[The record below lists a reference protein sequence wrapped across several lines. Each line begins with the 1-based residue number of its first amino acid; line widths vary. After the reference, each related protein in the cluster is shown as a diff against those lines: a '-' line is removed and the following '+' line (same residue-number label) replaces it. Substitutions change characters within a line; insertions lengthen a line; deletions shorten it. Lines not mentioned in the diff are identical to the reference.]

1 MNTDEKLFALMG
13 LADEQAK
20 VNQALLHEF
29 ARVLKQSNDVDR
41 SEIKKERERIIHTY
55 DRISSS
61 VEVLQAKRWTWIV
74 NTFLACFLIVSIS
87 FVFTYFH
94 MSMLQ
99 NDIAS
104 MRETIS
110 LLKSEG
116 GEAEV
121 FSCPRNGVKYPCVR
135 VMTSW
140 GGYGNNRD
148 LLIIDPK

>member
-29 ARVLKQSNDVDR
+29 ARVLKQNNDVDR
-41 SEIKKERERIIHTY
+41 EEIKKEREHIIHTY
-55 DRISSS
+55 NSMVSSIK
-61 VEVLQAKRWTWIV
+61 ELQTRRWTWIV
-74 NTFLACFLIVSIS
+74 STFLACFFIVL
-87 FVFTYFH
+87 VFLGGTHFY
-94 MSMLQ
+94 MGMLK
-99 NDIAS
+99 NDITS

-110 LLKSEG
+110 HLKSDA

-121 FSCPRNGVKYPCVR
+121 LSCTRKGVNYPCVR

-140 GGYGNNRD
+140 GAYGESGD
-148 LLIIDPK
+148 LFIIDPK